1 MEARYPLLRRHQF
14 RTRRAHLVINFSR
27 IMSRSRTQHRDLHT
41 RSSHSDGRPNFMF
54 VPTDNQRF
62 PRRVVANIHESRE
75 DRKISGGGKYSNRR
89 HRHHRRPEHPW
100 PTPHSENT
108 REAHPGAPFIAG
120 LAEGRRRA
128 RREKRRGRVRT
139 MSVAAGRAG
148 NLIANTFHSP
158 ANFKP
163 ISSVYCQS
171 QRARNSS
178 LSVRNEILP
187 MVPFRRSPWPF
198 DLHWRRLDNLRIPR
212 TRVAILKRERFVQ
225 RWREIYDG
233 GNRPPFR
240 YVSVSMWFKYLFR
253 QRRYQGRSIESGQFA
268 DAFYVFG
275 Y

>member
-1 MEARYPLLRRHQF
+1 MFHKIAVYFRQKFSRQRIGSSGIRHPADYTITTGNCAVYPFLVASAYKWKRVILFYDDINFAHGE
-14 RTRRAHLVINFSR
+14 HLVINFSR
-27 IMSRSRTQHRDLHT
+27 IMSRSRTRHRDLRT
-41 RSSHSDGRPNFMF
+41 RSSPFRPGRPNSMF

-62 PRRVVANIHESRE
+62 PRRVVANIHESRG

-89 HRHHRRPEHPW
+89 HRHRHRPEHPW

-212 TRVAILKRERFVQ
+212 TRVATLKRERFVQ
-225 RWREIYDG
+225 R
-233 GNRPPFR
+233 
-240 YVSVSMWFKYLFR
+240 
-253 QRRYQGRSIESGQFA
+253 
-268 DAFYVFG
+268 
-275 Y
+275 

>member
-14 RTRRAHLVINFSR
+14 RARRAHSVINFSR
-27 IMSRSRTQHRDLHT
+27 IMSRSCTRRRDLRT
-41 RSSHSDGRPNFMF
+41 RSHSNSRPNSMF
-54 VPTDNQRF
+54 VPTDKQRF
-62 PRRVVANIHESRE
+62 PRRVVANIHESRG
-75 DRKISGGGKYSNRR
+75 DRKISGGGKYSN
-89 HRHHRRPEHPW
+89 HGHHRRPEHPW
-100 PTPHSENT
+100 PRPHSENT
-108 REAHPGAPFIAG
+108 REAHPGAPFIAD
-120 LAEGRRRA
+120 LTEGRRRA
-128 RREKRRGRVRT
+128 RREKRGGRART

-212 TRVAILKRERFVQ
+212 TRVAILKCSVQ

-233 GNRPPFR
+233 GSRPPSR
-240 YVSVSMWFKYLFR
+240 CDLSTY
-253 QRRYQGRSIESGQFA
+253 FA
-268 DAFYVFG
+268 AGDIRAD
-275 Y
+275 